1 MRLFSMLLAAA
12 LPAVLSGGCKSN
24 NPAPDPHANHG
35 TPTKNQDP
43 HDGHLAPAGA
53 THTASGTGPHAGHA
67 MPSASAATLGYTM
80 RVEPV
85 GAVTA
90 GATGTL
96 NIHLLDSGGMP
107 VERLQVV
114 HEKKLHFLV
123 ISRDLAFFAHEH
135 PQQQP
140 GGLQTLAFSFPR
152 PGDYVLFGDYTP
164 EGASQV
170 VSSARLTVPGVSA
183 MREPQ
188 LKPDDLA
195 HARRFGAFEVKLDQK
210 VNGEESVLTFS
221 LTRGGKPVAD
231 LQPYLGALGHLVL
244 VDPGASKLLHSH
256 PLGAGEPG
264 KVSFHT
270 AFPAP
275 GLYKLWAEFRPEG
288 QPLRADFVI
297 ESTGAGGKPHA
308 H

>member
-1 MRLFSMLLAAA
+1 MRLFSMLLVAVFPA
-12 LPAVLSGGCKSN
+12 LLLACKTNSS
-24 NPAPDPHANHG
+24 APDPHADHG
-35 TPTKNQDP
+35 TPVGSQAPHVGHVAPTSTDP
-43 HDGHLAPAGA
+43 HVAHGDA
-53 THTASGTGPHAGHA
+53 HAGHT
-67 MPSASAATLGYTM
+67 MPSASAAVQGYTM
-80 RVEPV
+80 RVEPDGV
-85 GAVTA
+85 VTA

-96 NIHLLDSGGMP
+96 NIRLQDGSGRP

-114 HEKKLHFLV
+114 HEKKLHFL
-123 ISRDLAFFAHEH
+123 ILSRDLAFFAHEH

-170 VSSARLTVPGVSA
+170 VSSARLTVPGVST
-183 MREPQ
+183 MKEPQ

-221 LTRGGKPVAD
+221 LTRGGKPVAG

-256 PLGAGEPG
+256 PLGATRCPRAHARRTTSRRGRATATLRREPS
-264 KVSFHT
+264 VT
-270 AFPAP
+270 
-275 GLYKLWAEFRPEG
+275 R
-288 QPLRADFVI
+288 
-297 ESTGAGGKPHA
+297 TGR
-308 H
+308 

>member
-1 MRLFSMLLAAA
+1 MKFFSMLLAAGFSTA
-12 LPAVLSGGCKSN
+12 LLWACKPN
-24 NPAPDPHANHG
+24 NSAPDPHANHG
-35 TPTKNQDP
+35 TPVTSQDP
-43 HDGHLAPAGA
+43 HAGHAPPAG
-53 THTASGTGPHAGHA
+53 SDPHAGHA
-67 MPSASAATLGYTM
+67 MPGPAGAGQGPYAM
-80 RVEPV
+80 RVEPT
-85 GAVTA
+85 GTVTA
-90 GATGTL
+90 GSPNALRIFLSDGQ
-96 NIHLLDSGGMP
+96 GKP

-123 ISRDLAFFAHEH
+123 ISRDLSFFAHEH
-135 PQQQP
+135 PQQQAD
-140 GGLQTLAFSFPR
+140 GLQALTFSFPR
-152 PGDYVLFGDYTP
+152 PGEYVLFGDYTP

-183 MREPQ
+183 MKEPS

-195 HARRFGAFEVKLDQK
+195 HARRSGAFEVKLDQK
-210 VNGEESVLTFS
+210 ASGAESVLTFS
-221 LTRGGKPVAD
+221 LTKGGKPVTD

-264 KVSFHT
+264 KVAFHT

-275 GLYKLWAEFRPEG
+275 GPYKLWAEFRPEG
-288 QPLRADFVI
+288 QPLRVDFVI
-297 ESTGAGGKPHA
+297 ASSGEGGKPHA